1 MLPAR
6 VKRISGLS
14 AIAPFEEAGTDML
27 IDRRA
32 VLVGALALIAA
43 APPRDA
49 AVRAELD
56 EAAKLPP
63 TERLARLRR
72 IDPRGLDTPIA
83 LDVSAALRGAEL
95 EAAIIGAT
103 DIQARYA
110 LLLRLQSGTDTT
122 PAEAHA
128 FALDRARLLT
138 ARTARL
144 LRDEGLVDGSVA
156 ERLRQL
162 TRDPRYLYSDDDAGR
177 DRAVVDMNRW
187 LDAARARLPQQFGM
201 IPPAVDRVSVRRM
214 SSADE
219 AAGKAGYRTIPSYDG
234 STPGAYFVD
243 LHDIGR
249 RPSWT
254 LPSVVHHETLPGH
267 LLQLPLQDRAAPHP
281 LRLRAAAGFVEGWG
295 IYAEQ
300 LAAEAGAYAQDRRAE
315 IGYLQW
321 LLFRLGRAMVD
332 VGINAFGW
340 TDAAALA
347 FLRDLQ
353 GDPVIFASFEKDV
366 ARVHTEPGSY
376 VAHVLNWL
384 GFEQL
389 VARRRSGDAR
399 RVHDRLLAH
408 GAAPLVLLAPLLA
421 P

>member
-1 MLPAR
+1 
-6 VKRISGLS
+6 
-14 AIAPFEEAGTDML
+14 ML
-27 IDRRA
+27 IDRRF
-32 VLVGALALIAA
+32 VLVGGTLALIAA
-43 APPRDA
+43 AQPQDA
-49 AVRAELD
+49 AVSAELD

-63 TERLARLRR
+63 AERLARLRR
-72 IDPRGLDTPIA
+72 IDRRELDTSIA
-83 LDVSAALRGAEL
+83 LDVAAALRGAEL
-95 EAAIIGAT
+95 EVAIAGAA
-103 DIQARYA
+103 DLQARYA
-110 LLLRLQSGTDTT
+110 LQLRLQSGTEAT
-122 PAEAHA
+122 PAEAYA
-128 FALDRARLLT
+128 FALDRARLIT
-138 ARTARL
+138 ARAARL

-156 ERLRQL
+156 ERLRRL
-162 TRDPRYLYSDDDAGR
+162 ARDPRYFYSDDDAGR
-177 DRAVVDMNRW
+177 DRAVADMNRW

-201 IPPAVDRVSVRRM
+201 IPRAVDRVTVRRM
-214 SSADE
+214 SPADE
-219 AAGKAGYRTIPSYDG
+219 AAGKAGYRVIPGYDG

-281 LRLRAAAGFVEGWG
+281 LRLRSAAGFVEGWA

-321 LLFRLGRAMVD
+321 LLFRLGRAMMD
-332 VGINAFGW
+332 VGINVFGW

-353 GDPVIFASFEKDV
+353 GDPVIFAPFEKDI
-366 ARVHTEPGSY
+366 ARARTEPGAY
-376 VAHVLNWL
+376 AAHALNWL

-399 RVHDRLLAH
+399 RVHDRLLAY

-421 P
+421 H